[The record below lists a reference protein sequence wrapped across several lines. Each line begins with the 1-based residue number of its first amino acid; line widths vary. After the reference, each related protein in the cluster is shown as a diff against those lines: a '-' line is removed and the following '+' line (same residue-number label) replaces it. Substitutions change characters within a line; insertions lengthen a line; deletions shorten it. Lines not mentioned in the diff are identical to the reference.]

1 MMVYRLP
8 TSRLPI
14 SKKANRPT
22 WLWGHCFVA
31 AVLLLMTLMV
41 SAQSAWPIGEVQIQG
56 TATITKASGGT
67 VTITDGSYTW
77 FPGDTISNGS
87 GQSLLVLDDGTTLGL
102 GEGASATVSVTES
115 GTSVVEMHQ
124 GSVLYTTTPDAEVQF
139 VINDVV
145 MRTASAADGSG
156 AVGLI
161 QVGDDGTH
169 RAELVEGNLLA
180 DIVVSERPTVIEMD
194 SPDVCYVTSESVDCD
209 DGAGALLA
217 GGNEAGTAAPIA
229 PSEGGVVNGTT
240 SVATTTSVSTS
251 TLLGGF
257 SLAVTTASTF
267 VVAFDDAETP
277 VTEPPVSP

>member
-8 TSRLPI
+8 TSRLLI
-14 SKKANRPT
+14 SKEANRPA
-22 WLWGHCFVA
+22 WRWGHCFVA

-102 GEGASATVSVTES
+102 GEGASATISVTES
-115 GTSVVEMHQ
+115 GTSVVEMYQ

-145 MRTASAADGSG
+145 MTTASAADSSG

-169 RAELVEGNLLA
+169 RAEL
-180 DIVVSERPTVIEMD
+180 
-194 SPDVCYVTSESVDCD
+194 
-209 DGAGALLA
+209 
-217 GGNEAGTAAPIA
+217 
-229 PSEGGVVNGTT
+229 
-240 SVATTTSVSTS
+240 
-251 TLLGGF
+251 F
-257 SLAVTTASTF
+257 
-267 VVAFDDAETP
+267 
-277 VTEPPVSP
+277 